1 MGVDADVV
9 PGGARLWRS
18 PAVVALTASVTVS
31 QVGTQVTLLALPF
44 VALVELRAGALVVGL
59 LTAAAYL
66 PWVLFALPTGAY
78 VDGLDAAA
86 QRRALIGCDLLR
98 AALLAAVPVLAATGR
113 LTAASLLGLVL
124 VIGCATVLAEVAA
137 AALVPRV
144 VEAPLLPR
152 VNGLIEGGGALAM
165 VVGPALGGALVA
177 SVGAAAA
184 LSADAVSF
192 AASALLL
199 LRLPT
204 RAGAPVAPVVPV
216 QAGAGRG
223 DVLLGGLRFLR
234 RDPVLAPLCLWSVT
248 SNLASNAI
256 TPAVLTYLIRDVRL
270 TSEALGAV
278 FAVAALGGLAGAL
291 VSARL
296 VARLGLGRFVA
307 ASAVVLAVGVLGVGA
322 VALPPAIGAVA
333 VAWWV
338 GVAYAVTL
346 AGNVSGNAQ
355 IATIR
360 QHRVPQGQLGRV
372 IAAWRFLGFA
382 GIPIGAVLG
391 GGLTEALGPRPVLVG
406 ACVAFALTCLLPLTA
421 PVRRFTLP

>member
-1 MGVDADVV
+1 M
-9 PGGARLWRS
+9 
-18 PAVVALTASVTVS
+18 VALTASVTVS
-31 QVGTQVTLLALPF
+31 QIGTQVTLLALPF
-44 VALVELRAGALVVGL
+44 VALRELGAGALVVGL

-66 PWVLFALPTGAY
+66 PWVVFALPTGAY
-78 VDGLDAAA
+78 VDRLDAAA
-86 QRRALIGCDLLR
+86 QRRALIGCDVLR
-98 AALLAAVPVLAATGR
+98 AVLLAAVPVLNATGR
-113 LTAASLLGLVL
+113 LTAGVLLGLVL

-144 VEAPLLPR
+144 VEAPLLSR
-152 VNGLIEGGGALAM
+152 VNGLIEGGGALAL
-165 VVGPALGGALVA
+165 VAGPALGGALVA
-177 SVGAAAA
+177 SIGAAAA

-204 RAGAPVAPVVPV
+204 RAGVGVAVAVP
-216 QAGAGRG
+216 QGAGTPEAGAGRG
-223 DVLLGGLRFLR
+223 DVLLGGVRFLR
-234 RDPVLAPLCLWSVT
+234 RDPVLARLCLWSVT

-270 TSEALGAV
+270 SPAVLGTV

-296 VARLGLGRFVA
+296 AAWLGLGRFVA
-307 ASAVVLAVGVLGVGA
+307 VSAVVLALGVLGVGA
-322 VALPPAIGAVA
+322 VALLPGLDAVA

-355 IATIR
+355 IATVR

-372 IAAWRFLGFA
+372 IAAWRLLGFA

-391 GGLTEALGPRPVLVG
+391 GGLTEALGPRPVLVA
-406 ACVAFALTCLLPLTA
+406 ACVVFAVTCLLPLTR
-421 PVRRFTLP
+421 PVRLYTLPSAPPPSPA